1 MSRWQVS
8 AFCFVST
15 SRCLR
20 ARLTVSQAAVVT
32 AESAVTALRT
42 VVLAIAQA
50 TVMPQQCVGFIVKEE
65 IYHVE

>member
-1 MSRWQVS
+1 M
-8 AFCFVST
+8 
-15 SRCLR
+15 
-20 ARLTVSQAAVVT
+20 SQAAVVM

-65 IYHVE
+65 IYHVEWIYAAASTAGVV